1 MKKAEIAGR
10 MKIKELA
17 AHAGVSRSKIH
28 FYVSKGLLPHP
39 VKVNR
44 TMAFYDESCVERIR
58 LISDFQ
64 EKAFL
69 PLGRIKRLLD
79 SVQDGGMLK
88 NILVISAQYA
98 GWLMSTAPARVM
110 SWSEVR
116 REFGFK
122 EPTMQRL
129 EQLGVLTPEVK
140 KGHRI
145 YHVEDIEILRIL
157 SRMGER
163 GFTPARGWPREAL
176 SIYVDAAHRLAR
188 KEVAQLFKR
197 ILKGLD
203 PRDAENLFNNT
214 GEDIFLSLFLWMR
227 RKAMR
232 KEFAARV
239 RRMKK
244 ANPRGRRKESQERA
258 TIQ

>member
-1 MKKAEIAGR
+1 

-17 AHAGVSRSKIH
+17 DHAGVSRSKIH
-28 FYVSKGLLPHP
+28 FYVAQGLLPPP
-39 VKVNR
+39 VRINR

-79 SVQDGGMLK
+79 SVQDSGMLK

-98 GWLMSTAPARVM
+98 GWLMSAAPAHVM
-110 SWSEVR
+110 SRAEAG

-122 EPTMQRL
+122 ERTMQRL

-140 KGHRI
+140 NGRRT
-145 YHVEDIEILRIL
+145 YRVEDVEILRIL

-163 GFTPARGWPREAL
+163 GFTPARGWPTEAL
-176 SIYVDAAHRLAR
+176 SIYVDAARRLAR
-188 KEVAQLFKR
+188 KEMSQVFKR

-203 PRDAENLFNNT
+203 PRDAESLFNNT

-232 KEFAARV
+232 NEFAARV

-244 ANPRGRRKESQERA
+244 NPRGRRKESQERA
-258 TIQ
+258 TIPS